1 MTPVAG
7 RHKRSAAFHVGA
19 IVNGDAQLL
28 PPHVGAPF
36 MTPVAGTAQTVRH
49 ISSSTGDI
57 GDEEETLLVSDAST
71 NGV

>member
-1 MTPVAG
+1 
-7 RHKRSAAFHVGA
+7 
-19 IVNGDAQLL
+19 
-28 PPHVGAPF
+28 

-49 ISSSTGDI
+49 IPSSTGDI